1 MNLTRMIPSAICLG
15 LVCLLPAGTALAGAG
30 DLTEAE
36 TRFTTTDCNDLT
48 NADQV
53 YTMGVARSAE
63 QDFIAR
69 YTLNLG
75 EFSATPAVP
84 IVGGPG
90 TAALRS
96 GGLNSRE
103 VE

>member
-1 MNLTRMIPSAICLG
+1 MNLTRMITFAICLG
-15 LVCLLPAGTALAGAG
+15 LVCLRLAGTALAG

-36 TRFTTTDCNDLT
+36 TRFTTTDCNTNLI

-75 EFSATPAVP
+75 EFGTTPAVP

-90 TAALRS
+90 TAFDRS

-103 VE
+103 V